1 MLKKIIHL
9 FPLLTFAFV
18 VFLSFSDFFI
28 KGLLPIPSDIL
39 VGAYFPWLDYKW
51 GYSVG
56 VPVKNPAPSDVIS
69 IIYPWRFLGISLIK
83 QGIIPL
89 WDSSILL
96 GTPLLAN
103 FQAALLN
110 PINVLFFLLPFNLAW
125 SVQVILQ
132 PFFISLSMYLYLR
145 NLKISQPASI
155 FGSILFSFSGF
166 SIVWMEYNTIGFTIS
181 FIPLIFFLTDKLL
194 EKPKIHLAFLIA
206 ISLCIQIFSGYPQ
219 ISLYTIFFT
228 SVYFA
233 FRLYESKKDRI
244 KKIIVFGLSILS
256 GILLASVQILPSL
269 ELLQHS
275 IRNIDTVAQAGKIQ
289 FLPLS
294 HLLTFFVPDFFGNP
308 ATGNY
313 WGIGSYDNFAFS
325 ISTVGVIFFIIVLT
339 QKSFYKYNFIFII
352 LSILSLIISL
362 SHPLNDILVKN
373 GLFGLKAAVAARNL
387 LFFDFA
393 ASVISSIGFMY
404 IMKNNYS
411 RIKIFYP
418 LGIYI
423 GIILGLFISVLFVK
437 NWINIETS
445 DVSKEVLI
453 YGLKNYTVALK
464 NSLLPLGIAFFIT
477 LILIFKNESLRLQH
491 FGNILKKIL
500 LIDRLLNKQIIQHF
514 TQSTDKFSKLIVILI
529 FLFLIFDITRSSKK
543 YLSFTSP
550 ELLYP
555 ETPAIKKLQEL
566 TKTHRFEREIGEIIP
581 ANTWIPFGLKSASGQ
596 NPMYQL
602 TTSKYISLINNNGK
616 ESTGRFAEI
625 RNLESPLIDT
635 LDISHLAFINRDEKE
650 STPDP
655 SGLPH
660 KFLRPLKFKE
670 VNNFE
675 TVRIY
680 ENTSNL
686 GLAWF
691 SKKTKC
697 SNFYE
702 DLINTFYSAKDLMIV
717 ECPIGQDI
725 EINNPGTIEIKK
737 YSPNNIFF
745 SLNTNQEN
753 YLHISQSFYPGWRAY
768 INDQELPIYRSNIAL
783 SAVKVPPGIN
793 LLELKYQPD
802 TFYYGSVISLFTFVT
817 WLCVLGFRYVKKN

>member
-1 MLKKIIHL
+1 MLKKIIPL
-9 FPLLTFAFV
+9 FPLLLFAFV

-69 IIYPWRFLGISLIK
+69 IIYPWRFLGISLMK

-145 NLKISQPASI
+145 NLKISQTASI

-166 SIVWMEYNTIGFTIS
+166 SIVWMEYNTIGFTIL
-181 FIPLIFFLTDKLL
+181 FIPLIFLLTDKLL

-219 ISLYTIFFT
+219 ISLYTIFFA
-228 SVYFA
+228 SVYFT
-233 FRLYESKKDRI
+233 FRLYASKKDRI

-275 IRNIDTVAQAGKIQ
+275 IRNIDTVAQSGKIQ

-325 ISTVGVIFFIIVLT
+325 ISSIGIVFLVLALIQKKIYRT
-339 QKSFYKYNFIFII
+339 QPIYVII
-352 LSILSLIISL
+352 LTLSLFISL
-362 SHPLNDILVKN
+362 SHPLNDFLVKN
-373 GLFGLKAAVAARNL
+373 SLFGLKSAVATRNL

-393 ASVISSIGFMY
+393 ASVISAWGLMLFIDQKVSRLKILYPISIY
-404 IMKNNYS
+404 
-411 RIKIFYP
+411 
-418 LGIYI
+418 LGIL
-423 GIILGLFISVLFVK
+423 GGLIISLTLIRDWIS
-437 NWINIETS
+437 TDQS
-445 DVSKEVLI
+445 AVSKEVLS
-453 YGLKNYTVALK
+453 YGLKNTTVALK
-464 NSLLPLGIAFFIT
+464 NVILPMG
-477 LILIFKNESLRLQH
+477 LIFLTTLLVLFKER
-491 FGNILKKIL
+491 FKKIFILMVFIL
-500 LIDRLLNKQIIQHF
+500 LI
-514 TQSTDKFSKLIVILI
+514 
-529 FLFLIFDITRSSKK
+529 FDVTRSSKK

-555 ETPAIKKLQEL
+555 KTPAIEKLQEL
-566 TKTHRFEREIGEIIP
+566 TRDHRFEREIGEIIP
-581 ANTWIPFGLKSASGQ
+581 ANTWTPFGLSSASGQ

-602 TTSKYISLINNNGK
+602 TTSQYISLINNGGK
-616 ESTGRFAEI
+616 TSTGRFAEI
-625 RNLESPLIDT
+625 RNLESPLMNT
-635 LDISHLAFINRDEKE
+635 LNISHLAFINRDEKE
-650 STPDP
+650 STPNP
-655 SGLPH
+655 SGKPFKH
-660 KFLRPLKFKE
+660 LRMPYFKE
-670 VNNFE
+670 VANFN

-680 ENTSNL
+680 ENTTNL
-686 GLAWF
+686 GFAWF
-691 SKKTKC
+691 SKNTKC
-697 SNFYE
+697 KNTYE
-702 DLINTFYSAKDLMIV
+702 ELLNPLYSAKELMV
-717 ECPIGQDI
+717 TECPNGQDI
-725 EINNPGTIEIKK
+725 NTDKSGKVNVRKINPSKIVFTMN
-737 YSPNNIFF
+737 SA
-745 SLNTNQEN
+745 QEN
-753 YLHISQSFYPGWRAY
+753 YLHISQSFYPGWKAY
-768 INDQELPIYRSNIAL
+768 LKGQELPVYRSNLAL
-783 SAVKVPPGIN
+783 SAIKIPTGNN
-793 LLELKYQPD
+793 LIEFKYEPES
-802 TFYYGSVISLFTFVT
+802 FYRGLFISSSTLILWF
-817 WLCVLGFRYVKKN
+817 LVLGFKYVKKI